1 MKNNVI
7 KICSSFLIASLVLA
21 FSACYTAQD
30 GLSAYE
36 IAVKNG
42 FVGSESEWIE
52 SLKGKDGI
60 DGENGIN
67 GIDGKDGVNGKD
79 GIDGSNG
86 TNGKD
91 GIDGVDGISI
101 TDVKFDAEGNLIVTF
116 SNGQTVNAGNPDKYA
131 GDTSSS
137 APVLSETNLNIV
149 SGSTFIINSDRPYC
163 KFESSDTSVLRVSD
177 GGVVV
182 ALGEG
187 SCTVTVT
194 SRDGKSSVCKVN
206 VVCFDYRPLA
216 DGTLE
221 ITGYNGSSKN
231 VNIPENINGI
241 PVSSIGES
249 AFADFF
255 EEVLIESVTIPDSV
269 KTIGSYAFS
278 SCIALHTVNFG
289 ANIEYIGNSAFS
301 GCVKLKSI
309 ALPKKLTSLEGA
321 VFNSCESLTSV
332 TIHDSITKIGGSAF
346 YGCVNLKDLTIGK
359 SVTYIDTFAFGDC
372 KSLESVT
379 IPESVG
385 MLGEYAFSGCSKLE
399 DVIFVGKTSYF
410 NNTFEDS
417 PYFDKMEH
425 PDTVLTNDYVW
436 ATGSVTIRTAPSL
449 DSTVFG
455 YASIGDKFFRLG
467 TVEAEE
473 VIWAKV
479 EIDGQYY
486 YISMKYLSTVEI
498 SA

>member
-1 MKNNVI
+1 MKNNII
-7 KICSSFLIASLVLA
+7 KLFSFLLIISAIFA
-21 FSACYTAQD
+21 FSSCYQAQD
-30 GLSAYE
+30 GLSAYD
-36 IAVKNG
+36 IAVRYGYK
-42 FVGSESEWIE
+42 GSEAEWAA
-52 SLKGKDGI
+52 SLQGV
-60 DGENGIN
+60 
-67 GIDGKDGVNGKD
+67 DGKDGVNGE
-79 GIDGSNG
+79 
-86 TNGKD
+86 NGKD
-91 GIDGVDGISI
+91 GVNGNDGVSI
-101 TDVKFDAEGNLIVTF
+101 TDVRFDAEGNLIVTL
-116 SNGQTVNAGNPDKYA
+116 SNGQTLNAGKPDKYEN
-131 GDTSSS
+131 DTSVNP
-137 APVLSETNLNIV
+137 PVLSESKLNIIN
-149 SGSTFIINSDRPYC
+149 GSIFILDSDRPNCTY
-163 KFESSDTSVLRVSD
+163 ESSDTSVLRVSD
-177 GGVVV
+177 NGVMV
-182 ALGEG
+182 ALAEGE
-187 SCTVTVT
+187 CTVTVT
-194 SRDGKSSVCKVN
+194 ARDGKSSVCQVN
-206 VVCFDYRPLA
+206 VVCFDYRPLS

-221 ITGYNGSSKN
+221 ITGYNGISKN
-231 VNIPENINGI
+231 VNIPTSINGT

-289 ANIEYIGNSAFS
+289 SNVEYIGNSAFS

-309 ALPKKLTSLEGA
+309 TIPEKLTSLEGA
-321 VFNSCESLTSV
+321 VFNSCEALTSV
-332 TIHDSITKIGGSAF
+332 VIHDNIKTIGGSAF

-359 SVTYIDTFAFGDC
+359 SVTYIDMLAFGDC

-449 DSTVFG
+449 YSTEFD
-455 YASIGDKFFRLG
+455 YASVGDKFFRVG

-473 VIWAKV
+473 IIWAKV
-479 EIDGQYY
+479 EIDGNYY
-486 YISMKYLSTVEI
+486 YISMKFLTTSDPN
-498 SA
+498 A